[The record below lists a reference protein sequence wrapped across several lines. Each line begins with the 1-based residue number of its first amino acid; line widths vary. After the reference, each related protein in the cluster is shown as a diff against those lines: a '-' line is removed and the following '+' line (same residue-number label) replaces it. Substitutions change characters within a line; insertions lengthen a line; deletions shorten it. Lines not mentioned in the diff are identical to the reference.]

1 MKNKLILFFLL
12 IGFQNVYSQLPGV
25 NSLDPGKLLKN
36 KQAYLKKESAVVEP
50 VNQLIKV
57 ADSYLRD
64 TAVAVT
70 DKDFTPPS
78 GSKHDY
84 MSMGP
89 YWWPDS
95 SKADGL
101 PYIRKDGLRN
111 PEIRKITDRSNLGQ
125 LEMKCKTLAL
135 AYFFTGK
142 KEYAEKAVAFLQVWF
157 LNPNTKMN
165 PNLDYAQA
173 IPGLNDGRGIGII
186 ESRLLADLADWIA
199 LLRDSPSLSSQD
211 LNQLKDWYKDFL
223 HWMLNSKNGKE
234 EQLAQNNHG
243 TYYDYQVAA
252 FALFIGDKEQAKSIL
267 TATKKRILVQVKE
280 NGEQPLEL
288 ARTNAY
294 GYSTMNLDGWF
305 KIAMLGDKVGLDFW
319 NYAVGGKSLKKALN
333 YIIPYALGEKA
344 FTYSQ
349 ISNYNKNDSYP
360 LLLIAADKFNDKSY
374 LEKAKLASAGGY
386 NFLNDLLYK

>member
-1 MKNKLILFFLL
+1 MKNKLILFFLML
-12 IGFQNVYSQLPGV
+12 ACQNLHAQLPAV
-25 NSLDPGKLLKN
+25 NSIDPAKLLKN
-36 KQAYLKKESAVVEP
+36 KQAFLNKDGAVSGQA
-50 VNQLIKV
+50 NQLIKI
-57 ADSYLRD
+57 ADSFLQD

-111 PEIRKITDRSNLGQ
+111 PEIKKITDRSNLGH
-125 LEMKCKTLAL
+125 LEMKCKALSL
-135 AYFFTGK
+135 AYYFTNK
-142 KEYAEKAVAFLQVWF
+142 KEYADKAVEFLQVWF
-157 LNPNTKMN
+157 LNPETKMN

-186 ESRLLADLADWIA
+186 ESRLLADVADWIS
-199 LLRDSPSLSSQD
+199 LLQGSPSLSSSD
-211 LNQLKDWYKDFL
+211 LIQLKDWYKTFL
-223 HWMLNSKNGKE
+223 YWMLNSKNGKE

-243 TYYDYQVAA
+243 TYYDYQVVA
-252 FALFIGDKEQAKSIL
+252 FALFIGDKEQAKNFL
-267 TATKKRILVQVKE
+267 TETKKRLPVQLKE

-305 KIAMLGDKVGLDFW
+305 KIAMLGDKVGLDLW
-319 NYAVGGKSLKKALN
+319 RYSAEGKSLKKALD
-333 YIIPYALGEKA
+333 YLTPYALAEKA

-349 ISNYNKNDSYP
+349 ISNYNKNDIYP

-374 LEKAKLASAGGY
+374 LEKAKLAGAGRY
-386 NFLNDLLYK
+386 NFFNDLIYK

>member
-1 MKNKLILFFLL
+1 M
-12 IGFQNVYSQLPGV
+12 V
-25 NSLDPGKLLKN
+25 NSIDPAKLLNN
-36 KQAYLKKESAVVEP
+36 KKAFLNKESAVNEQ
-50 VNQLIKV
+50 VNQLIEI
-57 ADSYLRD
+57 ANSYLQD

-70 DKDFTPPS
+70 DKGFTPPS

-111 PEIRKITDRSNLGQ
+111 PEIRKITDRSNMGH
-125 LEMKCKTLAL
+125 LEMKCKALSL
-135 AYFFTGK
+135 AYYFTNK
-142 KEYAEKAVAFLQVWF
+142 KEYADKAVAFLQVWF
-157 LNPNTKMN
+157 LNPETKMN

-186 ESRLLADLADWIA
+186 ESRLLADLADWIG
-199 LLRDSPSLSSQD
+199 LLHGSPSLSSSD
-211 LNQLKDWYKDFL
+211 LNQLKDWYKTFL
-223 HWMLNSKNGKE
+223 VWMLNSKNGKE
-234 EQLAQNNHG
+234 EQMAQNNHG

-252 FALFIGDKEQAKSIL
+252 FALFIGDKEQAKDIL
-267 TATKKRILVQVKE
+267 METKKRIPVQLKQ

-305 KIAMLGDKVGLDFW
+305 KIAFLGDKVGLDFW
-319 NYAVGGKSLKKALN
+319 NYSADGKSLKKALD
-333 YIIPYALGEKA
+333 YLSPYALEEKA

-349 ISNYNKNDSYP
+349 ISNYNKNDIYP
-360 LLLIAADKFNDKSY
+360 LLLIAADKFNNKSY
-374 LEKAKLASAGGY
+374 LEKAKLAGSGRY
-386 NFLNDLLYK
+386 NFFSDLLYK

>member
-1 MKNKLILFFLL
+1 MKNKLILFLLL
-12 IGFQNVYSQLPGV
+12 IAFQNVYSQLPGV
-25 NSLDPGKLLKN
+25 NSLDPARLLKN
-36 KQAYLKKESAVVEP
+36 KQAYLRKESAVFDQ

-57 ADSYLRD
+57 ADGYLRD

-186 ESRLLADLADWIA
+186 ESRLLADLADWIT
-199 LLRDSPSLSSQD
+199 LLQDSPSLSSQD

-223 HWMLNSKNGKE
+223 YWMLNSKNGTE

-252 FALFIGDKEQAKSIL
+252 FALFIDDKEQAKNIL
-267 TATKKRILVQVKE
+267 IATKQRIPVQLKE

-319 NYAVGGKSLKKALN
+319 NYAVDGKSLKTALD
-333 YIIPYALGEKA
+333 YLIPYALGEKE

-349 ISNYNKNDSYP
+349 ISKYNKNDIYP
-360 LLLIAADKFNDKSY
+360 LLLVAADKFKNQSY
-374 LEKAKLASAGGY
+374 KEKAKLAKSGSY
-386 NFLNDLLYK
+386 NFFNDLIYK